1 MDHSKEEHDTQRT
14 RHTAPLLDPHP
25 TKIEIQRCGA
35 GVDMVNK
42 GTSYVVA
49 SMAIMQKRV
58 VIICHAIAHMRS

>member
-1 MDHSKEEHDTQRT
+1 M
-14 RHTAPLLDPHP
+14 APLLDPHP
-25 TKIEIQRCGA
+25 TEIEIQHCGA